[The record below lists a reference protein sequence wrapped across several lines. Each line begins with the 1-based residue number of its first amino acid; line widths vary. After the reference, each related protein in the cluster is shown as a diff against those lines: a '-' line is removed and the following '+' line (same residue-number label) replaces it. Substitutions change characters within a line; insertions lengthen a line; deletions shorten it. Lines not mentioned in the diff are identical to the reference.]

1 EYQHHFTTIIKQ
13 YEMAGFKVKFIHGD
27 GEFHPMFNS
36 IRGAFDAILNT
47 ANPGDH
53 VPEAER
59 NNRTIEE
66 RFRATFHRLPYT
78 AWPKLMIRSLA
89 LQSVLYLNIFPAKGG
104 ISQHY
109 SPHQILHLRHFDYE
123 KHCKYEFGSYVTV
136 NNPLT
141 RTNTNDSRSLDAI
154 YLRPTGNLQGG
165 HTVMDLE
172 TGAQITRAKVTGV
185 YPITPAVEKRVNT
198 LGAREGFQDL
208 YFKNRKGQ
216 FFPDT
221 DWLAGVDYDENDEN
235 DEYEDANEE
244 APEDNDDNEDND
256 DDDADDNDEDDNDD
270 DDNNDDDNDD
280 ADNADTEDEDDDQA
294 EGSNQPRVNEVPPG
308 VRRSTRAPKPV
319 QRMNMAQLEV
329 KHNLF
334 TNINAEEKNTTYY
347 DSHMTIVIARL
358 IQFFNDMSFIQQ
370 AFSFGQQYMLQKGLK
385 VFGQRG
391 YDAAEAEIHQLH
403 DRVCFKPVSVAK
415 MTAEEKRKAMEAL
428 MFLTEKRPDLEG
440 NTKVKGRMVY
450 NGKPTREWLSREDSA
465 SPTVSTESLF
475 LTAVIEA
482 VEERDVMTA
491 DIPNAFIQAPMPEV
505 REGEPRVMMK
515 ITGVLVDMLVS
526 IDADLY
532 GPFIVF
538 DRGRKVLYVQ
548 VLLAIYGQLVASLRW
563 FLTFSKDLEGI
574 GFEFNPYDPCVA
586 NRMVNGS
593 QQTILFH
600 VDDLKSSHVDPA
612 VNDEFAEWLQ
622 GKYGKH
628 KKLEP
633 QRGKQ
638 HEYLGMILDYT
649 EKGKVKIDMRR
660 YVADMIEDFPVKL
673 RESDKSAYPASEDLF
688 GQHQEDDTMLSKT
701 MAEGYHSTVAKGL
714 FLSKRSRPD
723 IQPSIAYL
731 STRVKAPTQTDWK
744 KLVKMMKFLNATR
757 ED

>member
-1 EYQHHFTTIIKQ
+1 
-13 YEMAGFKVKFIHGD
+13 
-27 GEFHPMFNS
+27 
-36 IRGAFDAILNT
+36 
-47 ANPGDH
+47 
-53 VPEAER
+53 
-59 NNRTIEE
+59 
-66 RFRATFHRLPYT
+66 
-78 AWPKLMIRSLA
+78 
-89 LQSVLYLNIFPAKGG
+89 
-104 ISQHY
+104 
-109 SPHQILHLRHFDYE
+109 
-123 KHCKYEFGSYVTV
+123 
-136 NNPLT
+136 
-141 RTNTNDSRSLDAI
+141 
-154 YLRPTGNLQGG
+154 
-165 HTVMDLE
+165 
-172 TGAQITRAKVTGV
+172 
-185 YPITPAVEKRVNT
+185 
-198 LGAREGFQDL
+198 
-208 YFKNRKGQ
+208 
-216 FFPDT
+216 
-221 DWLAGVDYDENDEN
+221 
-235 DEYEDANEE
+235 
-244 APEDNDDNEDND
+244 
-256 DDDADDNDEDDNDD
+256 
-270 DDNNDDDNDD
+270 
-280 ADNADTEDEDDDQA
+280 
-294 EGSNQPRVNEVPPG
+294 
-308 VRRSTRAPKPV
+308 
-319 QRMNMAQLEV
+319 MNMAQLEV

-334 TNINAEEKNTTYY
+334 TSINAEEKNTTYY

-403 DRVCFKPVSVAK
+403 DRVCFKPVSVAT

-757 ED
+757 EDVLTLGAENLHVIKWYVDASFAVHEDYKSHTGAVMTFGHGAVQSLSRKQKLNTKSSTEAELVAVDDAAVMILWTKLFMEAQGYHIEKNILYQDNKSAILLETNGRKSAGRRSRALNVRYFFVTDQKEKGNINIEFCPTKEMRGDYMTKALTGEPFGGHRQYIMGIK